1 MLEFFSFW
9 QDDATSFIDLPN
21 RFISLHIFK
30 ASIIDPTPLLLVTR
44 LIYKDK
50 IYWKYTIVIFIVRI
64 KNNSMPSSLFLVRL

>member
-30 ASIIDPTPLLLVTR
+30 ASIIDLAPLLLITR
-44 LIYKDK
+44 TIYKDK
-50 IYWKYTIVIFIVRI
+50 VYWKYTIVIFIVRI
-64 KNNSMPSSLFLVRL
+64 KNNSTPSSLILARL